1 VTLVKDFPGKAS
13 SVLAA
18 LITLLPESRTNILA
32 FTFQAKPIAVLHRYF
47 ELDNESYE
55 GSFEESLALFGVKGF
70 RLAFMSL

>member
-1 VTLVKDFPGKAS
+1 MTFLEDFPGKAAD
-13 SVLAA
+13 LFTA
-18 LITLLPESRTNILA
+18 LVTLLPESRTNILA